1 MNRRQFASRLA
12 AGAALCALGPV
23 TASAAARITVGDRLA
38 PGGWT
43 CAEDCA
49 RDRGTRFA
57 AEGPMAGR
65 FELFE
70 VIDRGRSEHGAQ
82 FIARFQGPA
91 DAPEGVYRLTAADRD
106 LALHLLPA
114 GDGRMDAVFNLLD

>member
-12 AGAALCALGPV
+12 AGAALCAIGPV
-23 TASAAARITVGDRLA
+23 TASASRTAGDARRT

-43 CAEDCA
+43 CAADCA
-49 RDRGTRFA
+49 RDRGTRFSGD
-57 AEGPMAGR
+57 GPVAGP
-65 FELFE
+65 FELTE
-70 VIDRGRSEHGAQ
+70 VIDRGRAGHGAQ
-82 FIARFQGPA
+82 FIARFDGPI
-91 DAPEGVYRLTAADRD
+91 DAPEGVYRLTAANRD

>member
-23 TASAAARITVGDRLA
+23 TASAATRRTVGDCRA
-38 PGGWT
+38 PGGWA

-49 RDRGTRFA
+49 RDRGMRFTGD
-57 AEGPMAGR
+57 GPVVAS
-65 FELFE
+65 FELTE
-70 VIDRGRSEHGAQ
+70 VIDRGRAGHGAQ
-82 FIARFQGPA
+82 FIARFAGPT